1 MLETLFGLLSF
12 CTGTS
17 GSEPQSFL
25 MDGTLSN
32 SKKSHT
38 NHVDSFVER
47 GFQNV
52 CIYSEHWPTCT
63 CEVNLST
70 NAVGRGANKCLNP
83 VNVVCVWSQRQ
94 KWVPTDLQKQI
105 HSHKAS
111 DTMRK
116 RCYVLVH
123 SKQVDFRSKQ
133 KPKLASL
140 LHIAQLFL

>member
-47 GFQNV
+47 G
-52 CIYSEHWPTCT
+52 
-63 CEVNLST
+63 
-70 NAVGRGANKCLNP
+70 VGLKMSVYILNIGLP
-83 VNVVCVWSQRQ
+83 VPV
-94 KWVPTDLQKQI
+94 K
-105 HSHKAS
+105 
-111 DTMRK
+111 
-116 RCYVLVH
+116 
-123 SKQVDFRSKQ
+123 
-133 KPKLASL
+133 
-140 LHIAQLFL
+140 